1 MTTKFEVLQLATD
14 LSTAQAD
21 PIAIDRFYNDVVT
34 DLGEQGWLQVVML
47 LPVMAGTAE
56 FTPPDATTIDV
67 KYVFYDDRVM
77 YRENFHALEVVNV
90 NWRDERGTPAAY
102 VREAESQ
109 HSWLLYPKPD
119 RPSKDFVF
127 MFGAPL
133 GLDYPTYAVAVV
145 LAEFRETLPP
155 WLAMP
160 VAFRICEFEFA
171 RESDHKDTKF
181 SEACKAL
188 ADMLFKMVGP
198 DAD

>member
-1 MTTKFEVLQLATD
+1 MTTRAEVLQLVSD
-14 LSTAQAD
+14 LSTTQAD
-21 PIAIDRFYNDVVT
+21 AVAIDRFYNDVVT
-34 DLGEQGWLQVVML
+34 DLGNEGWLQVVDL
-47 LPVMAGTAE
+47 LPVTTNGAE
-56 FTPPDATTIDV
+56 FTPPDTTTIDV

-77 YRENFHALEVVNV
+77 YCENLRALEVLNV

-102 VREAESQ
+102 VREDESQ

-127 MFGAPL
+127 MFGAPF
-133 GLDYPTYAVAVV
+133 GNDYPADAVAVV
-145 LAEFRETLPP
+145 LAEFREVLPP

-160 VAFRICEFEFA
+160 VALRICEFEFA
-171 RESDHKDTKF
+171 RESDHKDAKF
-181 SEACKAL
+181 SETCKAL